1 MEEIYRTLGDIHNRI
16 EDKILNIIKPGFNIY
31 ELCIFIENQISIET
45 NSITSK
51 YTIQENG
58 TIKCQPELATNPK
71 GLSLH
76 GIAFPVGININNC
89 AAHYSPITT
98 TSSDVFL
105 LDDVVKIDYGI
116 HIDGYILDA
125 AFTVA
130 FSNRH
135 RDLLETS
142 MKACMAGA
150 KSFRAN
156 KRLIEITKSIVESV
170 PEQYGIIR
178 DLCGHQ
184 IKPYTIHGGK
194 VVPNVIIPYEHKAL
208 AGEIYTVEPF
218 ISTTTEPITYEDTS
232 SGNTSHYMY
241 NYFAKVFDVK
251 ANPVLNMLPT
261 LQSYN
266 TLAFNNRWLPNNEQ
280 SYLDRL
286 VSKKLYNSYPPIYE
300 KNKDA
305 KIAQF
310 ETTLMVTNGEPL
322 LFKEYNNVDK
332 YIIGTV

>member
-1 MEEIYRTLGDIHNRI
+1 MEEIYRTLGKIHDKI
-16 EDKILNIIKPGFNIY
+16 EDKILYTIKPGFNVF
-31 ELCIFIENQISIET
+31 ELCLFIENQISIET
-45 NSITSK
+45 SSITNSITSNK
-51 YTIQENG
+51 
-58 TIKCQPELATNPK
+58 
-71 GLSLH
+71 

-89 AAHYSPITT
+89 AAHYSPTAT
-98 TSSDVFL
+98 SSSDVFL

-130 FSNRH
+130 FNDKH
-135 RDLLETS
+135 RPLLEAS

-150 KSFRAN
+150 KSFRHN
-156 KRLIEITKSIVESV
+156 KRLIEVTQSIIDAV
-170 PEQYGIIR
+170 PSQYGIIR

-194 VVPNVIIPYEHKAL
+194 VVPNVIIAYDMRAL

-218 ISTTTEPITYEDTS
+218 ITTTKCPITYEDTS
-232 SGNTSHYMY
+232 IGNISHYMY
-241 NYFAKVFDVK
+241 NYFARPFDH

-261 LQSYN
+261 LKAYT
-266 TLAFNNRWLPNNEQ
+266 TLAFNNRWLPEREN
-280 SYLDRL
+280 SYLERL

-300 KNKDA
+300 RAKEA

-310 ETTLMVTNGEPL
+310 ETTLMVTNAEPV

-332 YIIGTV
+332 YIVLYE